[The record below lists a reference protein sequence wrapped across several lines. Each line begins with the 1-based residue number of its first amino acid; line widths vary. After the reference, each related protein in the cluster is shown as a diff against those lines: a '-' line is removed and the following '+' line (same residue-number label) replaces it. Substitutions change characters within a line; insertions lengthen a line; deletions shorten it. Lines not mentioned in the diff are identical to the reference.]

1 MKTDPR
7 KRCNGFTIVELMV
20 ALLVSSLLTVA
31 ILNLFTASNR
41 SYKDTDR
48 SARLQGNARF
58 AIHALKQDL
67 SLVKFFAGVQSYNI
81 VNDGSLGVVSDDCSG
96 AAAAYDYSKP
106 LLAMQS
112 DSSGDAY
119 GCITDAVPDTGVLV
133 IKHARALPLDT
144 TAVENSKTYLL
155 ANHEVGVLYDGADTA
170 PLAQVPEGRAWEYL
184 VYVYYIRKDPDAGK
198 PPVLSRKTLRWNG
211 TAMAM
216 QTESIVSGIEEMRL
230 LFGVDSSSDGSL
242 DTFLEA
248 ATINASTTYDWD
260 DVGAVQINLL
270 VRTDEEDHFFTDT
283 KTYNLGAGDAVVSPG
298 DHFHRNVIQTT
309 ISLRNSRFS
318 IREEG

>member
-1 MKTDPR
+1 MRTVPHN
-7 KRCNGFTIVELMV
+7 RCRGFTMIELMI
-20 ALLVSSLLTVA
+20 ALLISTLLTVA

-41 SYKDTDR
+41 SYKETNR
-48 SARLQGNARF
+48 AARLQENARF

-67 SLVKFFAGVQSYNI
+67 TLVKFFGGVPSYSI
-81 VNDGSLGVVSDDCSG
+81 VNDGSLGAVSGDCSG

-106 LLAMQS
+106 LLATQS

-119 GCITDAVPDTGVLV
+119 GCITDAVPNTGVLV

-144 TAVENSKTYLL
+144 GSVENSKAYLL
-155 ANHEVGVLYDGADTA
+155 ANHDVGVLYDGADAA
-170 PLAQVPEGRAWEYL
+170 PVGEVPDGKAWEYL
-184 VYVYYIRKDPDAGK
+184 FHAYYIRKDSDPGK
-198 PPVLSRKTLRWNG
+198 PPVLSRKTLQWDG
-211 TAMAM
+211 SAMAI
-216 QTESIVSGIEEMRL
+216 QTETIVTGIQEMRL

-248 ATINASTTYDWD
+248 ATINASSTYDWD

-270 VRTDEEDHFFTDT
+270 VRTVEEDHYFTDT

-298 DHFHRNVIQTT
+298 DHYHRNVIQTT
-309 ISLRNSRFS
+309 VSLRNPLFT

>member
-1 MKTDPR
+1 MRTDPR
-7 KRCNGFTIVELMV
+7 NRCSGFTIVELMI
-20 ALLVSSLLTVA
+20 ALLVSSLLTIA
-31 ILNLFTASNR
+31 IINLFTASNK

-48 SARLQGNARF
+48 AARLQGNARF

-67 SLVKFFAGVQSYNI
+67 SLVKFFAGLRSYSI
-81 VNDGSLGVVSDDCSG
+81 ENDGSLGTVSGDCSG

-106 LLAMQS
+106 LLAKQS

-119 GCITDAVPDTGVLV
+119 GCITDAVPNTGVLV

-144 TAVENSKTYLL
+144 GSVENSKTYLL
-155 ANHEVGVLYDGADTA
+155 ANHEVGVLYDGADVA
-170 PLAQVPEGRAWEYL
+170 PLGQVPDGKAWEYL
-184 VYVYYIRKDPDAGK
+184 VHAYYIRKDPDPAI
-198 PPVLSRKTLRWNG
+198 PPVLSRKTLKWNG
-211 TAMAM
+211 SEMAM
-216 QTESIVSGIEEMRL
+216 QTETIVSGIQEMRL

-270 VRTDEEDHFFTDT
+270 VRTDKEDFSFIDT